1 MDIVDKVKEDDFY
14 NHFAQNL
21 TKEQREYV
29 EMYLQDLA
37 EPLVKILNEIQVITS
52 DDQGFFDF
60 IDALDEVTTASE
72 VQKWQEKN

>member
-1 MDIVDKVKEDDFY
+1 M
-14 NHFAQNL
+14 H
-21 TKEQREYV
+21 
-29 EMYLQDLA
+29 LQDLA